1 MLCLLSHTCDLTN
14 QILINSGFYVFL
26 LKQNTAQTVSDNSAN
41 NFLGGKGKGLVVVLC
56 VYTWWLLGSLI
67 VSSCRNTALFFACF
81 FYFRGSLIGTTNLL
95 SLYLNRIKKVFFLVL
110 FFENKFGIFFC
121 PEQHRFL
128 LSLCVCLLLA
138 PMLILPIVWYLFL
151 RFFKEKK

>member
-26 LKQNTAQTVSDNSAN
+26 LKQNTAQTVSENSVN
-41 NFLGGKGKGLVVVLC
+41 NFLGGKRQRSGRGSVCLHVMIVRFSNSLFLSQHCAVLC
-56 VYTWWLLGSLI
+56 
-67 VSSCRNTALFFACF
+67 LFFFLFQRKLNRHYKSFISLSKSNQESF
-81 FYFRGSLIGTTNLL
+81 FSRVVFLKTNL
-95 SLYLNRIKKVFFLVL
+95 
-110 FFENKFGIFFC
+110 GFFC

-138 PMLILPIVWYLFL
+138 PMLILPIV
-151 RFFKEKK
+151 